1 MSIQGVRTCGDY
13 MFSGHTVALTLLN
26 FFITECKLIY
36 NSKIDNLICLLLD
49 TPRDL
54 YFLHTTTWLLNMFGI
69 FFILAAHEHYSID
82 VFIAF
87 YIASRLFLYYHT
99 LANNQALM
107 SHDSNR
113 TRIWFPLFSYFES
126 TVDGIIPNEYNSLSE
141 LFWKMG
147 HWLLSVKDLCM
158 LTARR
163 IWIVQPNNPE
173 PNRRQRRSQSQTPS
187 KKIKVPASGGGGD
200 KLRHSMVD
208 LTTTEADNIRESGA
222 KKDN

>member
-1 MSIQGVRTCGDY
+1 MFLSVPLTL
-13 MFSGHTVALTLLN
+13 MFS
-26 FFITECKLIY
+26 I
-36 NSKIDNLICLLLD
+36 LD
-49 TPRDL
+49 TPRNL

-113 TRIWFPLFSYFES
+113 TRIWFPMFSYFES
-126 TVDGIIPNEYNSLSE
+126 SVDGIIPNEYNKFSE
-141 LFWKMG
+141 MLKKMG
-147 HWLLSVKDLCM
+147 QWLVNVKDLCM

-163 IWIVQPNNPE
+163 IWIAQQNNPQPE
-173 PNRRQRRSQSQTPS
+173 QRPRRSQSHTP
-187 KKIKVPASGGGGD
+187 KKNKLTKD
-200 KLRHSMVD
+200 KNVSDRLRRSMVNLSSLSQNAD
-208 LTTTEADNIRESGA
+208 EADHENASQDGP
-222 KKDN
+222 KKEI